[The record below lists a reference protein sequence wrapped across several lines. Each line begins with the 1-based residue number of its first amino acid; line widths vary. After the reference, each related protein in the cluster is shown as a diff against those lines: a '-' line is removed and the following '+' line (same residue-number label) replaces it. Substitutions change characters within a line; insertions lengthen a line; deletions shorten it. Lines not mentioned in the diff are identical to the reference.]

1 MQCQGRGIDS
11 KILILKLGGIGGG
24 GGNARGKYTTKIV
37 RMACMEGED

>member
-24 GGNARGKYTTKIV
+24 GGGMREVNILQKL
-37 RMACMEGED
+37 